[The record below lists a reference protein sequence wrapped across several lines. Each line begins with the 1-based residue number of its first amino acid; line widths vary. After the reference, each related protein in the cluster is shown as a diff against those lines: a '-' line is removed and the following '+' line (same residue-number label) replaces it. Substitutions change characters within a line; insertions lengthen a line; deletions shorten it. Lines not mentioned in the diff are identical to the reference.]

1 MTRGLLDTSVVIA
14 LAQAA
19 PVAMPEASAIS
30 IVTLCELHHGVLAAD
45 DATRPARLATL
56 VLAETE
62 FRPLMLD
69 ARAVPHYARMVTAAR
84 REGRRPGTNDVL
96 IAATAAGHRLP
107 VYTCDQ
113 DFVGLDGVEV
123 VLA

>member
-1 MTRGLLDTSVVIA
+1 MNLGLLDTSVVIA
-14 LAQAA
+14 LAQGE
-19 PVAMPEASAIS
+19 PVAMPDASAIS

-45 DATRPARLATL
+45 DARRPARLATL

-62 FRPLMLD
+62 FRALTLD
-69 ARAVPHYARMVTAAR
+69 ARAVPHYGRIMSAAR
-84 REGRRPGTNDVL
+84 REGRRPGMNDVL
-96 IAATAAGHRLP
+96 IAATAAGHGLP
-107 VYTCDQ
+107 IYTRDR

>member
-1 MTRGLLDTSVVIA
+1 MNLGLLDTSVVIA
-14 LAQAA
+14 LMQGEQ
-19 PVAMPEASAIS
+19 VAMPEAAAVS

-45 DATRPARLATL
+45 DSQRPARLATL

-62 FRPLMLD
+62 FRSLALD
-69 ARAVPHYARMVTAAR
+69 ARVVPHYGRIMSAAR
-84 REGRRPGTNDVL
+84 RAGRRPGVNDVL
-96 IAATAAGHRLP
+96 IAATAAGRGLP
-107 VYTCDQ
+107 VYTRDR

>member
-1 MTRGLLDTSVVIA
+1 MNLGLLDTSVVIA
-14 LAQAA
+14 LMQGEQ
-19 PVAMPEASAIS
+19 VTMPEASAVS

-45 DATRPARLATL
+45 DSQRPARLATL

-62 FRPLMLD
+62 FRSLALD
-69 ARAVPHYARMVTAAR
+69 ARVVPHYGRIMSAAR
-84 REGRRPGTNDVL
+84 REGRRPGINDVL
-96 IAATAAGHRLP
+96 IAATAAGRGLP
-107 VYTCDQ
+107 VYTRDR